1 MLVPLTHYFVMLFKN
16 RNKKNPEDPT
26 NQAKPKL
33 TQTSQVLCH
42 LTGGVSEISF
52 LMHVFSGTHMKLIYE
67 LTCLPSLRDKNR
79 RQNI

>member
-16 RNKKNPEDPT
+16 RNKQNPEDPT

-42 LTGGVSEISF
+42 LTWGVSEISF
-52 LMHVFSGTHMKLIYE
+52 FNACFFGDTHETDL
-67 LTCLPSLRDKNR
+67 
-79 RQNI
+79 